1 MSLWELG
8 TENGAK
14 DAAGDLFYSIKLI
27 RVHACSHSLLARY
40 LAFREYW

>member
-1 MSLWELG
+1 MSPWELG

-14 DAAGDLFYSIKLI
+14 YAAGDLFYSIKLVG
-27 RVHACSHSLLARY
+27 VHACSRSLLARY